1 LDNKDFC
8 NMARAAPKPKV
19 KDRPKIEPNYWLD
32 FNTSAVPA
40 QRFDLWPAPLP
51 IAVLQ
56 IAQRRF

>member
-1 LDNKDFC
+1 
-8 NMARAAPKPKV
+8 MARAAPKPKV

-32 FNTSAVPA
+32 FNTSAVPD

-56 IAQRRF
+56 IAQRRI